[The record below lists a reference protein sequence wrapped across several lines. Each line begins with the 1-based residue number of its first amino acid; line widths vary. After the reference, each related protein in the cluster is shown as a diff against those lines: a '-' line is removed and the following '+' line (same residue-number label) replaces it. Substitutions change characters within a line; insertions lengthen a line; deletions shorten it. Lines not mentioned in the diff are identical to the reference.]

1 MNVLLL
7 SISCLNFK
15 SFCLQNEI
23 PPQIEFI
30 DSCSLLLLATLG
42 FVTLTLIE
50 TSLIVLIGRIQ
61 EFRKYKTTVEK
72 KEPYLGYQ
80 PPIEG
85 MDDSNEDDRHRQY
98 FPGRTSNYRQK
109 CTRIDVIC
117 FIAFILI
124 YLLFITVYLLLLL

>member
-1 MNVLLL
+1 M
-7 SISCLNFK
+7 
-15 SFCLQNEI
+15 QNEI

-50 TSLIVLIGRIQ
+50 TSSIVLIGRIQ
-61 EFRKYKTTVEK
+61 EFRKYKRSEENE
-72 KEPYLGYQ
+72 EPYKGYQ
-80 PPIEG
+80 PPIEE
-85 MDDSNEDDRHRQY
+85 MNDSNENELHTQEL
-98 FPGRTSNYRQK
+98 PTPTTNYRQK

-117 FIAFILI
+117 FIVFIMV